1 MKTPLISQ
9 CDKNSQKQMGEQ
21 IRQRGETF
29 TIYYYIFSFR
39 NNMVRLSSSFPDSLY
54 NMLLNGHF
62 IDLGVVFHHFYDA
75 VLGTTA
81 MLEGEVGGEGLLSR
95 NGSPG
100 ATNATTFSFFESQNA
115 G

>member
-29 TIYYYIFSFR
+29 TIYYHIFSFR
-39 NNMVRLSSSFPDSLY
+39 RLSSSFPDSLY

-62 IDLGVVFHHFYDA
+62 IDLEVVFHHFYDA
-75 VLGTTA
+75 VLGITA
-81 MLEGEVGGEGLLSR
+81 VLEGEVGGEEILSR

-100 ATNATTFSFFESQNA
+100 ATNATMFSFFESQNA

>member
-9 CDKNSQKQMGEQ
+9 CDKKSQKQMGGQ

-29 TIYYYIFSFR
+29 TIYYYIFSFGTTWR
-39 NNMVRLSSSFPDSLY
+39 DFPDSFY
-54 NMLLNGHF
+54 VMLLNGHF
-62 IDLGVVFHHFYDA
+62 IDLGAVFHHFYEA

-81 MLEGEVGGEGLLSR
+81 VLEGEVGGEGLLSR